1 MGEFRM
7 PVLGADMEVGTIVEW
22 RVAPGDVVH
31 KGDIVAVVDTDKST
45 IEVEVFEDATIG
57 EILVPPGV
65 EVPVGT
71 PLAELITAGEAA
83 DDAPVPVTTEA
94 TGPTET
100 AFVRASPLARRRAA
114 EAGIDLGELR
124 GAGPS
129 GAVLATD
136 LPVATDLPIAADVA
150 VDVPTDLPS
159 TEDLDGA
166 TVLPDRSETRRR
178 AVGVLMARSA
188 REIPHYYLA
197 TDVDLLAATDWL
209 RARNETVPLAE
220 RIVPAALLLRAVAT
234 AATRVDGV
242 NGTWA
247 GDHFVPATRVHLGVA
262 VALRGGGLV
271 APTIPDA
278 DHLDVR
284 ETMDALRGV
293 VERARS
299 GVLRSSDA
307 VAGTITVTDLGDQG
321 VDEILGVIHTP
332 QVALV
337 GFGTVRERPWAADGM
352 LGVRPVVRASLAA
365 DHRVSDGRDGARF
378 LRLVADLLQRP
389 EEL

>member
-1 MGEFRM
+1 M

-22 RVAPGDVVH
+22 RVAPGDSVH

-71 PLAELITAGEAA
+71 PLAQLITTGEGSNGASVPGV
-83 DDAPVPVTTEA
+83 APTVP
-94 TGPTET
+94 
-100 AFVRASPLARRRAA
+100 FVRASPLARRRAA
-114 EAGIDLGELR
+114 EAGIDLGEIH
-124 GAGPS
+124 GAGP
-129 GAVLATD
+129 GGVVLAGD
-136 LPVATDLPIAADVA
+136 IATDIPADIPAEIPAPEVLPRPDA
-150 VDVPTDLPS
+150 
-159 TEDLDGA
+159 
-166 TVLPDRSETRRR
+166 LPDRSETRRR
-178 AVGVLMARSA
+178 AVGALMARSA

-197 TDVDLLAATDWL
+197 TDIDLRAATDWL
-209 RARNETVPLAE
+209 RVTNETVPVTE
-220 RIVPAALLLRAVAT
+220 RILPAALLLRAVAQ
-234 AATRVDGV
+234 AAMRVEVV
-242 NGTWA
+242 NGTWTE
-247 GDHFVPATRVHLGVA
+247 DHFVPSSRVHLGVA

-278 DHLDVR
+278 DQLDVR
-284 ETMDALRGV
+284 EMMDALRGV

-307 VAGTITVTDLGDQG
+307 VAGSITVTDLGDQG
-321 VDEILGVIHTP
+321 VDEILGVIHSP

-337 GFGTVRERPWAADGM
+337 GFGTVRERPWAEDGM
-352 LGVRPVVRASLAA
+352 LGVRPVVRASLSA

-378 LRLVADLLQRP
+378 LDLVTDLLQRP
-389 EEL
+389 EDL